1 MRAAMSEAKLREDVK
16 KAFKGTGAHL
26 SWIESHATAA
36 GFPDLE
42 LCHEGISQQIELK
55 FADATGKV
63 KIRQTQYQ
71 WFRHRTK
78 AMGVPLLWVMHGGFH
93 YLLPGS
99 AVNKPSPLKTMAD
112 VRSRPHIQFDCPFKL
127 ARVILTHN
135 RQSTLTQTEFIK

>member
-1 MRAAMSEAKLREDVK
+1 MSEAKLREDVK

-42 LCHEGISQQIELK
+42 LCHEGVSQQIELK
-55 FADATGKV
+55 YADATGKV

-71 WFRHRTK
+71 WFRQRVK
-78 AMGVPLLWVMHGGFH
+78 AGGAPLLWVYNGYHH
-93 YLLPGS
+93 YLVPGALVS
-99 AVNKPSPLKTMAD
+99 DPTPIRTMAD
-112 VRSRPHIQFDCPFKL
+112 VRSRPHIQFDCPYKL

-135 RQSTLTQTEFIK
+135 RQAILTNTEFIK